1 MAGKKQKSPI
11 GILALQG
18 DFAKHAETLSRLNI
32 SYRYVRSRADIKG
45 IAGLIIPGGESST
58 IGKML
63 VRTEL
68 LDALKDESRKG
79 LPIFGT
85 CAGMIVLARE
95 LDQTEQPRLA
105 LMDITVRRN
114 AYGRQIASFEADIET
129 NIPGVPSLRGVF
141 IRAPKIVNKS
151 AEVEILA
158 SFEGDPVLVRQGSLL
173 AASFHPELT
182 TETGVHRFFYESVIY
197 HSS

>member
-1 MAGKKQKSPI
+1 M
-11 GILALQG
+11 LALQG
-18 DFAKHAETLSRLNI
+18 DFAKHADTLSRLGV
-32 SYRYVRSRADIKG
+32 SYRFVRTASDIED

-63 VRTEL
+63 VSTGL
-68 LDALKDESRKG
+68 LDVVCDKTRKG

-95 LDQTEQPRLA
+95 LDQTEQPRLG

-114 AYGRQIASFEADIET
+114 AYGRQIDSFEADIET
-129 NIPGVPSLRGVF
+129 KIPGIPTLRGVF
-141 IRAPKIVNKS
+141 IRAPKIVNKDP
-151 AEVEILA
+151 EVETLA
-158 SFEGDPVLVRQGSLL
+158 TFEGDPVLVRQGHLL

-182 TETGVHRFFYESVIY
+182 TETGVHRFFYENVIY
-197 HSS
+197 HSP